1 MDTAVGFAIML
12 LIGFVIWSAAT
23 HRGVKHV
30 LGWSA
35 SGFAASVAV
44 TAVVMML
51 LPPLPEIQEQLGMP
65 PEQRQAPLSLLVSFV
80 QYNGPGVIWSA
91 FSVFGAIRQ
100 LQKGAHKVSTE
111 VSAAGERAG

>member
-1 MDTAVGFAIML
+1 MDTVVGSAIIL
-12 LIGFVIWSAAT
+12 LIGFVVWCAAT

-35 SGFAASVAV
+35 LGFAAAVAV
-44 TAVVMML
+44 TVVVMML
-51 LPPLPEIQEQLGMP
+51 LPPLPEIQEQLRMP
-65 PEQRQAPLSLLVSFV
+65 PEQRQAPLSFLMSFI

-100 LQKGAHKVSTE
+100 LQKGAHKVSAE
-111 VSAAGERAG
+111 ARAGEARPG